1 MTRPKKPKI
10 IWQVSE
16 FGDPVH
22 RCRYFSTLSKAVD
35 YVFKVF
41 PDGRCYSNLDAYD
54 DPCLRA
60 WEIDAERQYLMFVT
74 NGGLV
79 SYDGYPRKP
88 CKKATIARI
97 QSTLDAIIATR

>member
-1 MTRPKKPKI
+1 MTRPRKPKI

-16 FGDPVH
+16 FDDPVQK
-22 RCRYFSTLSKAVD
+22 CRYFSTLSKAVD

-41 PDGRCYSNLDAYD
+41 PFVTSPDSYR

-60 WEIDAERQYLMFVT
+60 WAIDQDQQYLMFVT

-79 SYDGYPRKP
+79 AYDGYPRKP
-88 CKKATIARI
+88 CKKATMARI
-97 QSTLDAIIATR
+97 QSTLDDLIATR